1 MITQSSRLIKKIL
14 LTTLSIVFSM
24 GSVHADSIG
33 DIVESTGIG
42 SVLRNNSEIGN
53 DVGTG
58 IVLYD
63 EAITGNGRM
72 LIEFLDD
79 EELALTEHTQVY
91 IDEVY
96 YDPNPSLSKMSLRMM
111 QGTAR
116 FASGAGQK
124 IKKSNIDIRT
134 PTAQIA
140 IRGTDFTTTIDEL
153 GRSLIVL
160 LPDRF
165 GDSSGEI
172 TVINEG
178 GEIVLDKAF
187 QATMVS
193 SLDSPPTPPVRI
205 TNLTVN
211 QIDNMFIVAPPPA
224 VEQAVQEAAQ
234 EDNNDDQGMLDVDFL
249 EFNELEKDY
258 DDYANDP
265 DYDARYSSIDIDFL
279 DADFLVDM
287 LDVVE
292 ELVRTTKNLGD
303 KQASSG
309 GGSSDFKLQGA
320 SFGKNKDSQYN
331 VFIEDGGLVFYRE
344 VEGKITLTFQPGASV
359 QLNTIT
365 PSYEGTITVNGGD
378 EIFIFINQV
387 N

>member
-1 MITQSSRLIKKIL
+1 
-14 LTTLSIVFSM
+14 M

-42 SVLRNNSEIGN
+42 SVLRNNNEIGN

-79 EELALTEHTQVY
+79 EELSLTEHTQVY

-193 SLDSPPTPPVRI
+193 SLDSPPTPAVTI

-234 EDNNDDQGMLDVDFL
+234 DDNNDDQ
-249 EFNELEKDY
+249 
-258 DDYANDP
+258 
-265 DYDARYSSIDIDFL
+265 
-279 DADFLVDM
+279 
-287 LDVVE
+287 
-292 ELVRTTKNLGD
+292 
-303 KQASSG
+303 
-309 GGSSDFKLQGA
+309 
-320 SFGKNKDSQYN
+320 
-331 VFIEDGGLVFYRE
+331 
-344 VEGKITLTFQPGASV
+344 
-359 QLNTIT
+359 
-365 PSYEGTITVNGGD
+365 
-378 EIFIFINQV
+378 
-387 N
+387 

>member
-1 MITQSSRLIKKIL
+1 MQSYRLIRKTQ
-14 LTTLSIVFSM
+14 LTILSILISV

-42 SVLRNNSEIGN
+42 SVLRNNTEIGN
-53 DVGTG
+53 NVGTG

-160 LPDRF
+160 LPDRY

-193 SLDSPPTPPVRI
+193 SLDSPPTPAVTI

-211 QIDNMFIVAPPPA
+211 QIDNMFIVSPPPA

-234 EDNNDDQGMLDVDFL
+234 DDNNDDQGMLDVDFL

-292 ELVRTTKNLGD
+292 ELIKTTKDLGD
-303 KQASSG
+303 RQSG
-309 GGSSDFKLQGA
+309 GGSSEFNIKGA
-320 SFGKNKDSQYN
+320 SIGKNADSQYN

-344 VEGKITLTFQPGASV
+344 VEGKIRLVFQPGASV
-359 QLNTIT
+359 KLNTIT
-365 PSYEGTITVNGGD
+365 PSYEGTITINGGD
-378 EIFIFINQV
+378 EIFIYINQV

>member
-1 MITQSSRLIKKIL
+1 VITQQYKLIRKIQLTILSIL
-14 LTTLSIVFSM
+14 LFV
-24 GSVHADSIG
+24 GSALQADSIG

-79 EELALTEHTQVY
+79 EELSLTEHTQVY

-193 SLDSPPTPPVRI
+193 SLDSPPTPAVTI
-205 TNLTVN
+205 SNLTVN

-234 EDNNDDQGMLDVDFL
+234 DDNNEDQGMLDVDFL

-292 ELVRTTKNLGD
+292 ELIKTTKDLGD
-303 KQASSG
+303 RQSSSG
-309 GGSSDFKLQGA
+309 GSSEFNIKGA
-320 SFGKNKDSQYN
+320 SFGKNADSQYN

-344 VEGKITLTFQPGASV
+344 VEGKIRLVFQPGSSV
-359 QLNTIT
+359 RLDTRVPT
-365 PSYEGTITVNGGD
+365 YEGVITVNGGD
-378 EIFIFINQV
+378 EIFIYINQS